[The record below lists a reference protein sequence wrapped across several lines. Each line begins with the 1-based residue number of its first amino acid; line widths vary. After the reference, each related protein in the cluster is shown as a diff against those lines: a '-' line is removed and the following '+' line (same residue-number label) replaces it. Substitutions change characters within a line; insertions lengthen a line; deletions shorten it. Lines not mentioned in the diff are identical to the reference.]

1 MYFVISLPAS
11 QPNTEVS
18 VTENCRFPKQN
29 QGHKHQPEAVGA
41 GCQRWDKW
49 EAELQVSET
58 GESYASL
65 LTYEPLKHSL

>member
-1 MYFVISLPAS
+1 M
-11 QPNTEVS
+11 
-18 VTENCRFPKQN
+18 TENCRFPKQN